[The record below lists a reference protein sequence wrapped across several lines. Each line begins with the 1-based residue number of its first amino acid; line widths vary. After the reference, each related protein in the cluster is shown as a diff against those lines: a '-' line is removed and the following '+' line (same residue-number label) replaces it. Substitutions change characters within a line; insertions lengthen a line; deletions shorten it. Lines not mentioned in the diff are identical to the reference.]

1 MKTMDSDEV
10 KMNEMGM
17 NSCFAADGTTA
28 KTRAHIKKALRDR
41 LKSEYNC
48 TKYKDFLRIQGFDDA
63 RFDYVGSVNNM
74 MYADLTTDGI
84 DNNANKSNRTVSRV
98 QAECDNAMH
107 KIAGHDFLYRQLKH
121 NVGKEEAER
130 LCAEL
135 YDYTLG
141 INDSTSLLK
150 IYCYCISGT
159 GLVLEGRDGQP
170 KCAPPK
176 HLHSYVSMLA
186 GTIHEM
192 SNNALCGAIAVGT
205 FFFDCARVLLM
216 DGYDLDDIRND
227 KNKRAYIKNMF
238 QQFVYDLSDKTR
250 VACESPFTN
259 VSVFGKYKMMALL
272 EDMDWY
278 FEDTGRS
285 LEYVSDVVMELQELF
300 LDLMDAGDPLSNG
313 LPFTFPVVTICMTKD
328 DNGELK
334 DNDFIKRLCKRPV
347 HRYNLFVSKG
357 TKAAS
362 CCFDGEEKVKITSNG
377 KDIELTFKELAD
389 SDYINDD
396 MYVETPNGKKKCKF
410 VSVPY
415 NDKYYRFDF
424 TNGEHITVTK
434 DHLNPVGLT
443 SFQDVRSDNV
453 VEGMCFRTDIRP
465 APTIVSIKR
474 VDGSQNAYCLRVLDK
489 EPYFTLPNGIITHN
503 CRLLS
508 DTEMLDVASSSN
520 SFGGGN
526 ALNVGSHRVV
536 CINMPRVALRAD
548 SMDDFMKSLER
559 LVKDSVTILR
569 AHKDLI
575 ISLEKIG
582 LQPYVTN
589 GYIKMERLFS
599 TVGILG
605 IWEMFKTLEEKF
617 GKDENRDITVMKAFN
632 EMCLRYG
639 KEAKLNVNIEAIPGE
654 SMAVRFAK
662 ADRLIFGYKVVPYKL
677 YSNQTVPLTEHVDV
691 YERMDRDGR
700 INLLLTGGGIVHLTT
715 GEKVTPE
722 QAENLIKYAVKSNCE
737 HFALNLVHS
746 KCEDGH
752 ISEGKFDKCPT
763 CGKPIVDY
771 AMRIV
776 GFLRFMSDWSKER
789 VEEGNARYLVDISKI
804 KDN

>member
-10 KMNEMGM
+10 KMNEMNM

-48 TKYKDFLRIQGFDDA
+48 TRYKDFLRIQGFDDA

-334 DNDFIKRLCKRPV
+334 DKDFIKRLCKRPV

-362 CCFDGEEKVKITSNG
+362 C
-377 KDIELTFKELAD
+377 
-389 SDYINDD
+389 
-396 MYVETPNGKKKCKF
+396 
-410 VSVPY
+410 
-415 NDKYYRFDF
+415 
-424 TNGEHITVTK
+424 
-434 DHLNPVGLT
+434 
-443 SFQDVRSDNV
+443 
-453 VEGMCFRTDIRP
+453 
-465 APTIVSIKR
+465 
-474 VDGSQNAYCLRVLDK
+474 
-489 EPYFTLPNGIITHN
+489 

-536 CINMPRVALRAD
+536 CINMPRVALRAA

-639 KEAKLNVNIEAIPGE
+639 KESKLNVNIEAIPGE